1 MPWIKFA
8 IIAMISHSALMIILK
23 KVTSSGIQTEII
35 NFYFLLFTTV
45 VIFCF
50 AASKNSH
57 FKIPANLVIWFVLL
71 AIIAFFYNY
80 FAMKAITAAPNP
92 GYVVGILSCNIV
104 IVTVVGSLLFGN
116 PLTTTKVVGIGLML
130 CGSLLIAVI

>member
-8 IIAMISHSALMIILK
+8 IIAMISHAALMIILK
-23 KVTSSGIQTEII
+23 KVTGSGIQTEII

-50 AASKNSH
+50 AATKNSR
-57 FKIPANLVIWFVLL
+57 FKIPANLVVWFVIL

-104 IVTVVGSLLFGN
+104 IVTVVGALLFGN
-116 PLTTTKVVGIGLML
+116 PLTATKVVGIGLML
-130 CGSLLIAVI
+130 CGSLLIAVV